1 MQVRFADD
9 LLAQCFRKE
18 GYAIERWGSEAGRKY
33 VLIVNF
39 LTCADAVGDLGRFA
53 LLEQILTAGTPQSRR
68 SLRLTDE
75 WRVTLEIAEG
85 AQALIVVEVVRCRD

>member
-9 LLAQCFRKE
+9 LLAQCFREE
-18 GYAIERWGSEAGRKY
+18 GCAIERWGPEAGRKY
-33 VLIVNF
+33 VFVVNF

-53 LLEQILTAGTPQSRR
+53 LLDQRLTDGTPRPRR
-68 SLRLTDE
+68 TVRLTDE
-75 WRVTLEIAEG
+75 WRVTLEVAEG